1 MACSQTLSGLAKD
14 CETSIGGVA
23 EVYIANYDDVSS
35 VSASSGKISAITMK
49 SSAKFKRYAFARNTA
64 NMVSNYVV
72 SAENGTQYVET
83 TLAMAFNRMET
94 TKRVEITALAQGSDL
109 AVIIKDNNG
118 TYFYLGKDEA
128 VYLSA
133 GDGNTGT
140 AKGDRNGYSITLMDA
155 SKELPFEVDS
165 SAISSIVD

>member
-35 VSASSGKISAITMK
+35 ASASSGKISTITMK
-49 SSAKFKRYAFARNTA
+49 ASAKFKRYAFARNTA

-83 TLAMAFNRMET
+83 TLVMVFNRMET
-94 TKRVEITALAQGSDL
+94 TKRVEITALAQGDL
-109 AVIIKDNNG
+109 AVIVKDNNG

-128 VYLSA
+128 VNISA